1 MSGIS
6 PRQRLAQAL
15 GKVRNRLELPV
26 KAGVSSRYV
35 GNAVLGIPVPTIPY
49 LRLCMAIGLDPA
61 PGRILIIPPPSN
73 FDFDFFAL
81 GFTLARRVK
90 RDNLEM
96 AATVLEVRPSTIAA
110 LERGYALPIGV
121 VLRACNYIN
130 IHPFGYCTTPNVS
143 RETRAA

>member
-6 PRQRLAQAL
+6 PRERLAQAL

-35 GNAVLGIPVPTIPY
+35 GNAVLGIPVPTVPY

-61 PGRILIIPPPSN
+61 PGRILIIPRPSN

-81 GFTLARRVK
+81 GFTLA
-90 RDNLEM
+90 
-96 AATVLEVRPSTIAA
+96 AASSVTTSKWLRQFSAC
-110 LERGYALPIGV
+110 GLPQ
-121 VLRACNYIN
+121 LR
-130 IHPFGYCTTPNVS
+130 H
-143 RETRAA
+143 